1 MRAVAVCP
9 SPSPLLIN
17 LDVLWGGVHPLAVSE
32 RVRVARDARRYTYE
46 LAYVEKKAIKH
57 KRRHRRRKH
66 TIPWEKIK
74 IVGPVTNC
82 GATGPPG
89 GATGASKCPVGF
101 GSAKKDS

>member
-1 MRAVAVCP
+1 M
-9 SPSPLLIN
+9 
-17 LDVLWGGVHPLAVSE
+17 
-32 RVRVARDARRYTYE
+32 RRYTYE

-82 GATGPPG
+82 GANGPPP
-89 GATGASKCPVGF
+89 GAAGQTTGAGKCPVGF